1 MNRLLRSRFLW
12 ELYAGYAFIIVATAI
27 VVGLM
32 LVHDAERGVTDDIR
46 DALQRDAIL
55 VRDIAAPFVDAP
67 PDSAFELR
75 IRALGARTGVRYTV
89 IAADGRVLADS
100 NEDPAAMDNH
110 RDRPEIMAAANNGMG
125 TSTRFSRTVA
135 ANSMYLAIPV
145 MKQGVLA
152 GFVRTSETLEA
163 ISARRAAVR
172 RSVGLAM
179 LLPVLAALVLGLLV
193 ARSFTQPLINMTD
206 AARAVAGGQ
215 EAPRLH
221 VQRPDEIGEL
231 ADALNAM
238 TEQLHNQLDT
248 MAADRN
254 KTLAIL
260 AGMVEGVVAVDRD
273 ERVVHANAA
282 AQAILG
288 IDARTALGRRIW
300 EVMRVVEVSDSLGE
314 AMRQNRVR
322 VSEVRIPT
330 PLKDQ
335 VIQLTATPLRN
346 AADQIDGAV
355 VVLHDVSEL
364 RQLESVRRDF
374 VANISHELKTPL
386 TAIRG
391 LVETILDDRQMDRD
405 THDRFIEK
413 IRDQS
418 TRLGN
423 LVSDLLTLS
432 RLESGPGGL
441 RFEAMDLRETVA
453 ESVRTQTHVA
463 ETKRVDLHLG
473 VPERAVTIEGDSEA
487 MRELVDNLV
496 SNAIKYTPSGGR
508 VDVKLVAENGS
519 AVLEVADT
527 GIGIPPE
534 EQSRVFERFYRVD
547 KARSRQLGGTGL
559 GLSIVKHVALAHGG
573 SVSLKSASGRGS
585 TFRVQLGL
593 KPGETPRREGFAV
606 SQ

>member
-221 VQRPDEIGEL
+221 VQRR
-231 ADALNAM
+231 M
-238 TEQLHNQLDT
+238 
-248 MAADRN
+248 
-254 KTLAIL
+254 
-260 AGMVEGVVAVDRD
+260 
-273 ERVVHANAA
+273 
-282 AQAILG
+282 
-288 IDARTALGRRIW
+288 
-300 EVMRVVEVSDSLGE
+300 
-314 AMRQNRVR
+314 
-322 VSEVRIPT
+322 
-330 PLKDQ
+330 
-335 VIQLTATPLRN
+335 
-346 AADQIDGAV
+346 
-355 VVLHDVSEL
+355 
-364 RQLESVRRDF
+364 
-374 VANISHELKTPL
+374 
-386 TAIRG
+386 
-391 LVETILDDRQMDRD
+391 
-405 THDRFIEK
+405 
-413 IRDQS
+413 
-418 TRLGN
+418 
-423 LVSDLLTLS
+423 
-432 RLESGPGGL
+432 
-441 RFEAMDLRETVA
+441 
-453 ESVRTQTHVA
+453 
-463 ETKRVDLHLG
+463 
-473 VPERAVTIEGDSEA
+473 
-487 MRELVDNLV
+487 
-496 SNAIKYTPSGGR
+496 
-508 VDVKLVAENGS
+508 
-519 AVLEVADT
+519 
-527 GIGIPPE
+527 
-534 EQSRVFERFYRVD
+534 
-547 KARSRQLGGTGL
+547 
-559 GLSIVKHVALAHGG
+559 
-573 SVSLKSASGRGS
+573 KSASWPTRS
-585 TFRVQLGL
+585 T
-593 KPGETPRREGFAV
+593 P
-606 SQ
+606 

>member
-1 MNRLLRSRFLW
+1 MKRIFRSRFLW
-12 ELYAGYAFIIVATAI
+12 EIYAGYAVIIVATAV
-27 VVGLM
+27 VVGVV
-32 LVHDAERGVTDDIR
+32 LVRDAEHGVEKRIQSG
-46 DALQRDAIL
+46 LERDAIL
-55 VRDIAAPFVDAP
+55 VRDISEPFVDAA
-67 PDSAFELR
+67 PDSAFQQR
-75 IRALGARTGVRYTV
+75 IRALGRRTGTRYTV
-89 IAADGRVLADS
+89 IAANGQVLADS
-100 NEDPAAMDNH
+100 REDPRVMDNH

-125 TSTRFSRTVA
+125 TSTRFSRTVSA
-135 ANSMYLAIPV
+135 PSMYVAIPV
-145 MKQGVLA
+145 MKSGVLS
-152 GFVRTSETLEA
+152 GFVRTSTTLEA
-163 ISARRAAVR
+163 VNARRAAVR
-172 RSVGLAM
+172 RGIAFSLV
-179 LLPVLAALVLGLLV
+179 LPVLTALLLGLWLARNFTRPLV
-193 ARSFTQPLINMTD
+193 EMTD
-206 AARAVAGGQ
+206 VALAVAAGEHGQ
-215 EAPRLH
+215 RL
-221 VQRPDEIGEL
+221 RIDRTDEIGEL
-231 ADALNAM
+231 ADALNVM
-238 TEQLHNQLDT
+238 TARLKDQIET

-260 AGMVEGVVAVDRD
+260 AGMVEGVVAVDSD

-300 EVMRVVEVSDSLGE
+300 EVMRVVEVSESLGE
-314 AMRQNRVR
+314 SMRQNRMR

-330 PLKDQ
+330 AQKDQ
-335 VIQLTATPLRN
+335 VIQLTATPLHN
-346 AADQIDGAV
+346 GSGEIDGAV

-364 RQLESVRRDF
+364 RLLESVRRDF

-391 LVETILDDRQMDRD
+391 LVETLIDDREMDRE

-413 IRDQS
+413 IGDQS
-418 TRLGN
+418 TRLTN

-441 RFEAMDLRETVA
+441 RFEAMDLRETVN
-453 ESVRTQTHVA
+453 ESVRTQFHAA
-463 ETKRVDLHLG
+463 ETKRVGLSSALSDAP
-473 VPERAVTIEGDSEA
+473 VIIEGDAEA

-508 VDVKLVAENGS
+508 VDVRLSAENGS
-519 AVLEVADT
+519 AVLEVIDT

-547 KARSRQLGGTGL
+547 KARSRQMGGTGL
-559 GLSIVKHVALAHGG
+559 GLSIVKHVALSHGG

-593 KPGETPRREGFAV
+593 KPGNVNRREGTRQA
-606 SQ
+606 